1 MDGNKWLKK
10 KEEEGRT
17 FLVVALRGHESHF
30 MGSLLFEEGKSLQML
45 LQSCFF
51 VCLFFSPKSFSGR
64 GRLLA
69 SSRIFC
75 LSAFVISVTLLTA
88 PLNFMEVV
96 GIEVY

>member
-17 FLVVALRGHESHF
+17 FLVVALRGHESRF

-51 VCLFFSPKSFSGR
+51 VCLFFPPSHFQG
-64 GRLLA
+64 
-69 SSRIFC
+69 
-75 LSAFVISVTLLTA
+75 
-88 PLNFMEVV
+88 EVV
-96 GIEVY
+96 FWLPPEYFVCLLL